1 MYERIIYSYRNQIYK
16 KNRKAFMVKAFKFG
30 FLSTKLIFSV
40 VIFIAKINLWL

>member
-1 MYERIIYSYRNQIYK
+1 MKESFTAIETKYI